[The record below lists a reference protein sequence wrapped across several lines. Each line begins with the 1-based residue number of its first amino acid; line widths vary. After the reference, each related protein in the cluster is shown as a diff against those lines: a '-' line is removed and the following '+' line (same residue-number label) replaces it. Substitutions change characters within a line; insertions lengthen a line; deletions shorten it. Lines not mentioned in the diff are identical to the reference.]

1 MENISREAILRM
13 VGLHDKA
20 HLMRQINAIQLSL
33 EEEQGMMVAYWTEIR
48 KTEREVTLIAGRMD
62 DAETDIAQLQ
72 VTAGQISADVSS
84 LTTTV
89 NGHTTQIGELTV
101 TTSSISASVS
111 SLTTTV
117 NTIDGTV
124 TTHTSQISTLTT
136 DLNGISATVTADH
149 TTLTGHTT
157 QIGALEVTTSGITQR
172 VSSISDEVDAIDG
185 TVTTHTSQIST
196 LTTDLNGIS
205 ATVTADHTTL
215 GTHTTQIGALQVEST
230 SISGRVT
237 AIEGDYVKE
246 AEISLM
252 VKKDSSGYISNASIK
267 ADRID
272 FTFTQSTNFVSNGTT
287 VMNINS
293 NGDLWILGEYK
304 GGSITG
310 QITVG
315 TGTNKMYIQP
325 NSSNGADLVGYSG
338 STEVLKLGFV
348 AGEGTWTSITPSL
361 EMKYYAMS
369 SLNFTATLKPY
380 YLSIKNNTSG
390 LEANIQADRISID
403 GDIRA
408 TSFAIKSGSTVYT
421 GVTRTVT
428 IGSTT
433 LTIKGGII
441 TDVS

>member
-1 MENISREAILRM
+1 MENLSREAILRM

-33 EEEQGMMVAYWTEIR
+33 EEEQGQMVAYWTEIR
-48 KTEREVTLIAGRMD
+48 KSEKEISLLAGRVSEN
-62 DAETDIAQLQ
+62 ETDIGQLQ
-72 VTAGQISADVSS
+72 VTAQQITASVSS

-89 NGHTTQIGELTV
+89 NGHTEQIGQLTI
-101 TTSSISASVS
+101 TSQNITASVS

-117 NTIDGTV
+117 N
-124 TTHTSQISTLTT
+124 
-136 DLNGISATVTADH
+136 
-149 TTLTGHTT
+149 GHT
-157 QIGALEVTTSGITQR
+157 
-172 VSSISDEVDAIDG
+172 SSISQLEI
-185 TVTTHTSQIST
+185 TS
-196 LTTDLNGIS
+196 N
-205 ATVTADHTTL
+205 
-215 GTHTTQIGALQVEST
+215 
-230 SISGRVT
+230 SISNRVT
-237 AIEGDYVKE
+237 VIEGDYVKE

-252 VKKDSSGYISNASIK
+252 VKKDDNGYISNALIK
-267 ADRID
+267 ADIID

-325 NSSNGADLVGYSG
+325 NSSNGADLVGYSE

-380 YLSIKNNTSG
+380 YLIIKNNTSG

-403 GDIRA
+403 GYIRA
-408 TSFAIKSGSTVYT
+408 TSFAIKSGSTIYT
-421 GVTRTVT
+421 GVNRTVT